1 MRKCKPA
8 LQCMA
13 ICHTWTD
20 PIRLRP
26 FGKEVKKKEDK
37 EDKEDP
43 RELAPVRVKA
53 VGPSSLQRRPEI
65 FDKNISQNK

>member
-26 FGKEVKKKEDK
+26 FGKEVEKKEDK
-37 EDKEDP
+37 EDKED
-43 RELAPVRVKA
+43 LGKFVY
-53 VGPSSLQRRPEI
+53 SI
-65 FDKNISQNK
+65 FGVHPCLPALFV